1 MSIPDSHVTRITP
14 AQAELPAKGSD
25 ASPWKTIKVLIADD
39 HAMVRGA
46 FVRLIDSEPDL
57 QVVAQAH
64 DGVSTLKQLEN
75 TPCDVLL
82 LDLNMP
88 EPSGSQL
95 ISLIPLT
102 RAMNSGSVSASEGR
116 SVRIGWTR
124 RSDVLRMVTCL
135 V

>member
-1 MSIPDSHVTRITP
+1 
-14 AQAELPAKGSD
+14 
-25 ASPWKTIKVLIADD
+25 
-39 HAMVRGA
+39 MVRGA